1 MFRYF
6 CDEPASRQKNKRDC
20 SHFLQGHTPKY
31 NIGDNE
37 MSGTTTDIKGATQG
51 KSEELIQLVSFNIGD
66 EEFGVDILKVQEI
79 NRMLDVT
86 RVPNAPEYVDGVIN
100 LRGKVIPIIDLR
112 RRFQME
118 RKEHDKNTRIVVV
131 ELSGKVVGFVVDAVS
146 EVLRIPKSVTEAPPP
161 MVAGVDAAY
170 ITAVGKLE
178 DRLLILLDL
187 EKVLSNEDQK
197 ALAAAA

>member
-1 MFRYF
+1 M
-6 CDEPASRQKNKRDC
+6 
-20 SHFLQGHTPKY
+20 
-31 NIGDNE
+31 NE
-37 MSGTTTDIKGATQG
+37 TVDIKGKTQVG
-51 KSEELIQLVSFNIGD
+51 VVSDELLQLVSFKIGD
-66 EEFGVDILKVQEI
+66 EEFGVEILKVQEI

-112 RRFQME
+112 RRLGME

-146 EVLRIPKSVTEAPPP
+146 EVLRIPKSVTEPPP
-161 MVAGVDAAY
+161 PIVSGIEAAY
-170 ITAVGKLE
+170 ITSVGKLE

-187 EKVLSNEDQK
+187 EKVLVN
-197 ALAAAA
+197 